1 VLNITDVRNIIL
13 NLIYKCFQQRV
24 AELANTTQQ
33 SQIPSTE
40 GNAEKEE
47 IQSLMRQ
54 LSANITLINDTLSKK
69 LQWVVEDEGK
79 DHVSV

>member
-1 VLNITDVRNIIL
+1 ML
-13 NLIYKCFQQRV
+13 NLMYKRFQQRV

-33 SQIPSTE
+33 SHIPSAE
-40 GNAEKEE
+40 GNAEREQ
-47 IQSLMRQ
+47 IQSVIRQ